1 MFWNFKLLYH
11 SSSIQEIEPVLR
23 SNARFL
29 KFSGLT
35 TRVNAFIE
43 AYTVQLVRDLDI
55 ERRPKTLTVFCQALT
70 YVVNTTSR
78 EVV

>member
-11 SSSIQEIEPVLR
+11 SSSIQEMEPVLR

-43 AYTVQLVRDLDI
+43 AYTVRDLDI